1 MDLSNPSWIR
11 GFHSKANVYS
21 FFPFR
26 KQRVCF
32 LIAFTTSIGIR
43 ALIYPSLIA
52 DKCVDDHPINNKI
65 EDLVFT
71 KAEFQQ
77 FREEN

>member
-1 MDLSNPSWIR
+1 M
-11 GFHSKANVYS
+11 YS

-52 DKCVDDHPINNKI
+52 DKCVALIYPSLIADKCVDDHPINNKI

-77 FREEN
+77 FHEENQ